1 MPSFARV
8 AVLVDPAD
16 TGVQPR
22 LLLCLRHAVRDGRTG
37 ATGEPLV
44 ISERLQF
51 VTLGADG
58 SAAPAGHAP
67 QLDLRPASA
76 DELEPAQPLLAEPW
90 LADGVEQRAK
100 AFAIQHLVPRH
111 LDEVRAQRLA
121 EIAKVE
127 REVRSRL
134 RNEIAHWDHR
144 ANQLRQLELA
154 GRQTRLSS
162 RNAAARAEELSAR
175 LEQRLA
181 ELARERQIG
190 ASPPQVVSAAL
201 VIPAGWLTRV
211 RGEVAPEPA
220 LAEDRRRIELAAIDE
235 VMRFEQSVGRVPI
248 DVSAMCY
255 GWDIESVDP
264 ATDERRFIE
273 VKGRAID
280 ADTVTITCNE
290 VMAALNEPE
299 RWVLA
304 LVMVKEGFA
313 RVPRYILAFPRR
325 EPVPGEASV
334 TIQLAKL
341 LARTEAMDTRG

>member
-1 MPSFARV
+1 
-8 AVLVDPAD
+8 
-16 TGVQPR
+16 
-22 LLLCLRHAVRDGRTG
+22 
-37 ATGEPLV
+37 
-44 ISERLQF
+44 
-51 VTLGADG
+51 
-58 SAAPAGHAP
+58 
-67 QLDLRPASA
+67 
-76 DELEPAQPLLAEPW
+76 
-90 LADGVEQRAK
+90 
-100 AFAIQHLVPRH
+100 
-111 LDEVRAQRLA
+111 
-121 EIAKVE
+121 
-127 REVRSRL
+127 
-134 RNEIAHWDHR
+134 
-144 ANQLRQLELA
+144 
-154 GRQTRLSS
+154 
-162 RNAAARAEELSAR
+162 
-175 LEQRLA
+175 
-181 ELARERQIG
+181 
-190 ASPPQVVSAAL
+190 
-201 VIPAGWLTRV
+201 
-211 RGEVAPEPA
+211 
-220 LAEDRRRIELAAIDE
+220 
-235 VMRFEQSVGRVPI
+235 MRFEQSVGRVPI